1 MKRLLAVLCM
11 SACLCSVSV
20 TSYAATDT
28 ANEEIE
34 AIDNSQEVEAI
45 AEEEDVTSVATA
57 ATSDEIKNSE
67 AYQNYGETFD
77 GLVQQLAGYSDSE
90 LDEILNST
98 ESSADIQLINSWKN
112 VKDGLGAYIGVLSC
126 EAQQGDSDL
135 TVTMEFQFTE
145 KNVTMNYKATTDGV
159 EIGFETKLSMGEIVK
174 KAAMNTVIGMGTVFI
189 VLIFMSFVIS
199 LFGLIPKFANKK
211 KEAAKE
217 EEKKINVPVAAT
229 PVEEELT
236 DDLELV
242 AVITAAIAAAEGTSA
257 DGVVIRS
264 IKRADNA
271 KWKRA

>member
-20 TSYAATDT
+20 TSYAAADT
-28 ANEEIE
+28 ANEIE
-34 AIDNSQEVEAI
+34 AIDDSQEVEAI
-45 AEEEDVTSVATA
+45 AEEEDAASVATA
-57 ATSDEIKNSE
+57 ATSDEIKDSE

-77 GLVQQLAGYSDSE
+77 GLVQQLAGYSDAE

-98 ESSADIQLINSWKN
+98 ESSADVQLINSWKG
-112 VKDGLGAYIGVLSC
+112 VKDDLGAYIGVLSC

-199 LFGLIPKFANKK
+199 LFGFIPKLAKK
-211 KEAAKE
+211 KEAPKE

-229 PVEEELT
+229 PVEEDLT
-236 DDLELV
+236 DDLELA
-242 AVITAAIAAAEGTSA
+242 AVITAAIVAAEGTSA